1 MIIAYY
7 VNIFLDGT
15 NSFVIVKFSSN
26 TRRITCKF
34 LNLRQGTPKECSVTI
49 TYGVNCSQLLDT
61 YSGKNVSDSLITS
74 PIAIVDDVTEY
85 CFSATTAQS
94 ISTFN
99 RIVVIEGTLDL
110 ISNRENGECNH
121 SRMGGGRTQ
130 SLYHN
135 YLNIT
140 VPGWLIAIIIIL
152 IMLAV
157 LGMGIIISTV
167 TSVLYKRKKH

>member
-34 LNLRQGTPKECSVTI
+34 LNLSQGTTKECSVTI

-74 PIAIVDDVTEY
+74 PIAIMDDVTEY

-99 RIVVIEGTLDL
+99 RIVVIEGTLYL

-121 SRMGGGRTQ
+121 YSRMGGGGGGGVGG
-130 SLYHN
+130 LKAN
-135 YLNIT
+135 
-140 VPGWLIAIIIIL
+140 IIIISL
-152 IMLAV
+152 LQF
-157 LGMGIIISTV
+157 LDG
-167 TSVLYKRKKH
+167 LLL